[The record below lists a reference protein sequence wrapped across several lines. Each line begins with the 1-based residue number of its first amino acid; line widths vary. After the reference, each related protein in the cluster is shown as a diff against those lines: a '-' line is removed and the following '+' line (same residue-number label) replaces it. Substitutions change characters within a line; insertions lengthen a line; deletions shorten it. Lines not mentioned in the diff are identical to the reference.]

1 MRVLV
6 TGTEELVTTIVAPH
20 RIISSSGLEERR

>member
-20 RIISSSGLEERR
+20 HIISSGLEERR